1 MSRHGLAA
9 VLFLAW
15 LVAAHAF
22 VPCTTKADCDY
33 SGCSDVTEGC
43 KGEKCAQSVDTWGFK
58 CIRSASLGV
67 SYCAHEFFCEGG
79 PCDRQ
84 CEAPRDCVKGTY
96 SESGRDEAGPGAC
109 RPCERGWTTDG
120 SKASSAKACNV
131 VTSEN
136 QGIQLCMSR
145 DSFLP
150 DAELADGATC
160 LSQARSWMDIADTQK
175 HCSSG
180 SVHFE
185 METLAARCCSD
196 AKSMCWVAP
205 APSPTHV
212 VKMALT
218 LPVPLATFDSQHRP
232 SLQRAIARVVRVS
245 VADVLIVKTEP
256 IALQDCQDCT
266 YVKVNIKARSKVS
279 ATDMQDKLTEENIN
293 REAARDGVPSATM
306 QSIVNVFEASDSD
319 SADVGTGGGVD
330 TTVVVI
336 GLGIAGALLVL
347 GIALFSGGSRA
358 PSADEVTEKEMDM
371 EKGGKIAVSA
381 TRDSR
386 DIRAST
392 ISELTR

>member
-1 MSRHGLAA
+1 
-9 VLFLAW
+9 
-15 LVAAHAF
+15 
-22 VPCTTKADCDY
+22 
-33 SGCSDVTEGC
+33 
-43 KGEKCAQSVDTWGFK
+43 
-58 CIRSASLGV
+58 
-67 SYCAHEFFCEGG
+67 
-79 PCDRQ
+79 
-84 CEAPRDCVKGTY
+84 
-96 SESGRDEAGPGAC
+96 
-109 RPCERGWTTDG
+109 
-120 SKASSAKACNV
+120 
-131 VTSEN
+131 
-136 QGIQLCMSR
+136 
-145 DSFLP
+145 
-150 DAELADGATC
+150 
-160 LSQARSWMDIADTQK
+160 
-175 HCSSG
+175 
-180 SVHFE
+180 
-185 METLAARCCSD
+185 
-196 AKSMCWVAP
+196 
-205 APSPTHV
+205 
-212 VKMALT
+212 
-218 LPVPLATFDSQHRP
+218 
-232 SLQRAIARVVRVS
+232 
-245 VADVLIVKTEP
+245 KTEP

-371 EKGGKIAVSA
+371 EKGEKIAVSA